1 MDPPAKEEC
10 PICFLP
16 MPEKMICCM
25 SLPPATVTSVPIND
39 FAMANMELADI
50 ITETYFSC
58 CGKGICGGCVD
69 SFHKSGNARNC
80 PFCKAKTVIS
90 DHKRVEQMK
99 KRVEANDTGTMVVLA
114 NQYLNGSLG
123 LQQDW
128 AKTVELL
135 TRASELGSGRA
146 HFCLGGIYEGRG
158 DLKKAKFHLEAAAMA
173 GHEQARFNIGLMEYN
188 LGSTERSL
196 KHWTIAASAGC
207 FRAMHNLKGYTGFSR
222 DEIDPILTAYNNSCA
237 EMRSEA
243 RDAYMR
249 RFR

>member
-1 MDPPAKEEC
+1 MLWK
-10 PICFLP
+10 
-16 MPEKMICCM
+16 
-25 SLPPATVTSVPIND
+25 V
-39 FAMANMELADI
+39 
-50 ITETYFSC
+50 
-58 CGKGICGGCVD
+58 ICGGCVD

-114 NQYLNGSLG
+114 NQYLNGQLG

-146 HFCLGGIYEGRG
+146 NFCLGGIYEGRG

-173 GHEQARFNIGLMEYN
+173 GHELARFNIGLMEYN
-188 LGSTERSL
+188 LGSPERAV
-196 KHWTIAASAGC
+196 KHWKIAASAGEYA
-207 FRAMHNLKGYTGFSR
+207 AMHNLKGYTGFSR